1 MAVSMQGTQFD
12 IELRLH
18 AAIARGDVVV
28 PPYPGVALK
37 LAELVRRE
45 DWGTKEVVALVSVDP
60 VLAADVIRCA
70 NSAYYG
76 RAQVTAL
83 QPAIGRVGAQEVV
96 RLALISGLGPAAR
109 APGHLAK
116 IKRRAWQDGV
126 AAALICQMLARL
138 RGLPADQ
145 AFLCGLLHD
154 FGWVVGLNALEGL
167 IHKQLQVPARSAED
181 WGAVVDQVHVGLGI
195 TVALKWGLPQLLR
208 DVIAHH
214 HEEKVPD
221 GPFAPMVELVQ
232 TADQVVALL
241 GSQPSVLAKDLA
253 QLSRLRPSE
262 GEKLAELLPNIPS
275 ALAAFETEATGRPTV
290 TKVLLPRSALPPEGV
305 WLPHELPVVLHGR
318 KKPGEW
324 KLDAVCPRAF
334 AIVSKDPLP
343 EGLLLDAELGAQT
356 PPLRLWARSGRCS
369 IDEGGFRI
377 ECKPLLLH
385 GEVLEGWNGLL
396 ADAQAGKSRPA
407 MKAGPV

>member
-1 MAVSMQGTQFD
+1 MAASAQSGTQFD
-12 IELRLH
+12 IELSLH
-18 AAIARGDVVV
+18 AAIVRGDVVI
-28 PPYPGVALK
+28 PPYPGVALR

-45 DWGTKEVVALVSVDP
+45 DWGTKEVVALVSADP

-116 IKRRAWQDGV
+116 IKRHAWQDGV
-126 AAALICQMLARL
+126 AAALISQMLAKL
-138 RGLPADQ
+138 RGLGGDQ

-154 FGWVVGLNALEGL
+154 FGWVVGLNALEEL
-167 IHKQLQVPARSAED
+167 IHKQTHVPARTAEA
-181 WGAVVDQVHVGLGI
+181 WGAVIDKVHVGLGI
-195 TVALKWGLPQLLR
+195 TVATKWGLPQLLR

-214 HEEKVPD
+214 HEAKVPA

-232 TADQVVALL
+232 AADQVVALL
-241 GSQPSVLAKDLA
+241 GSQPSVQAADLA
-253 QLSRLRPSE
+253 QLSKLRP
-262 GEKLAELLPNIPS
+262 GEAARLAELLPSIPS

-290 TKVLLPRSALPPEGV
+290 TKVLLPPSALPAEGAWHPV
-305 WLPHELPVVLHGR
+305 EQPVVLHGR

-324 KLDAVCPRAF
+324 KLDAVGPRAF

-343 EGLLLDAELGAQT
+343 EGVLLDAEIGAQT

-369 IDEGGFRI
+369 IEEGGFRI

-385 GEVLEGWNGLL
+385 GEVLEQWNGLISQ
-396 ADAQAGKSRPA
+396 AQKRPA
-407 MKAGPV
+407 AAS